1 MQAKKRSGTRS
12 AAKSTSKPL
21 EPVTFFV
28 DESLDSL
35 SLVAAL
41 RDAGATV
48 QRLTE
53 RFPKGTPDEV
63 WLAEAGRNGWV
74 VLTRDKR
81 IRYRQLERLALQA
94 AKVRAFVFTGGNV
107 TGEETGAILA
117 GSLDRVTKIARA
129 DAGPFIYHIGRSGR
143 PIRMD

>member
-35 SLVAAL
+35 SVVSAL
-41 RDAGATV
+41 RDAGASV
-48 QRLTE
+48 QRLTDH
-53 RFPKGTPDEV
+53 FPKGTPDEV

-81 IRYRQLERLALQA
+81 IR
-94 AKVRAFVFTGGNV
+94 
-107 TGEETGAILA
+107 ILA
-117 GSLDRVTKIARA
+117 GSLERITKIART